1 MLDMSKANCL
11 NEKDPD
17 IFFSDENEE
26 YDHKKVA
33 YAKLVCRG
41 CEIKNDC
48 FLLAIEMGNP
58 VGIYGGLTEKE
69 RNRKVKSTPRVRRK
83 PTVSISQEAN
93 KKKIADTSKKL
104 IPQLEEALILCS
116 TMLQKETITVV
127 QMKIANPEMSLE
139 DIATALSMS
148 RNAVAGRIRR
158 TIDTLKTTKR

>member
-17 IFFSDENEE
+17 IFFSNEDEE

-41 CEIKNDC
+41 CDLKNEC
-48 FLLAIEMGNP
+48 FLLAMSMGNP

-69 RNRKVKSTPRVRRK
+69 RNRKVKSVERARK
-83 PTVSISQEAN
+83 PKVAVSQEN
-93 KKKIADTSKKL
+93 NEKKIIQASERL

-116 TMLQKETITVV
+116 AMLPKETIEVV
-127 QMKIANPEMSLE
+127 KMRINNPELSLE
-139 DIATALSMS
+139 GIATALSMS
-148 RNAVAGRIRR
+148 RNSVAGRIRR
-158 TIDTLKTTKR
+158 TVDTLKATKR